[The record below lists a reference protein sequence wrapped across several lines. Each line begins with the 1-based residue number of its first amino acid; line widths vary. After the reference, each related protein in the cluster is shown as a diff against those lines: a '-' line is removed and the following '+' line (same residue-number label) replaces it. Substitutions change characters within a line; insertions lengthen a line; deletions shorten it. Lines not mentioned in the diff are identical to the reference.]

1 MSLLVR
7 EVRLTDFRNFRDRVV
22 EPAEALTILVGH
34 NAVGKTNTVEAMQL
48 LTTGSSFRHPRAC
61 ELLRDG
67 AEKGRAAARLA
78 GDGRVIDVELDL
90 TPTKRGF
97 RRNGK
102 PCRAA
107 DLLGTLMSVLFCPD
121 DLALVKGSASLR
133 RQGIDSFG
141 SQAHPGYDKVCRTY
155 ARAVEQRNSFLRE
168 PWCDPT
174 LLDAWD
180 ESIALGAA
188 TLLTH
193 RLSLFARLVPHV
205 ASVYA
210 DISGGET
217 LECRYECSLGDEA
230 LGLDKEG
237 LRELAFERVRAS
249 REQDRR
255 LGRTGVGP
263 HRDDLTLTLSGM
275 DVRVYGSQG
284 QQRTTAL
291 SLKLAEL
298 DIMRREIGEW
308 PVLMLDDVMS
318 ELDPRR
324 RRQLLGRLKG
334 IQTIVTCTDM
344 SDLAEA
350 EIGAAWRIQN
360 GTIVS
365 E

>member
-48 LTTGSSFRHPRAC
+48 LTTGASFRHPRAC

-78 GDGRVIDVELDL
+78 GDGRVIDVELNL
-90 TPTKRGF
+90 TPTKRAF

-155 ARAVEQRNSFLRE
+155 ARAVEQRNSFLKE

-188 TLLTH
+188 TLLAH
-193 RLSLFARLVPHV
+193 RLSLVARLVPHV
-205 ASVYA
+205 ASV
-210 DISGGET
+210 
-217 LECRYECSLGDEA
+217 
-230 LGLDKEG
+230 
-237 LRELAFERVRAS
+237 
-249 REQDRR
+249 R
-255 LGRTGVGP
+255 LLP
-263 HRDDLTLTLSGM
+263 
-275 DVRVYGSQG
+275 
-284 QQRTTAL
+284 
-291 SLKLAEL
+291 
-298 DIMRREIGEW
+298 
-308 PVLMLDDVMS
+308 
-318 ELDPRR
+318 
-324 RRQLLGRLKG
+324 
-334 IQTIVTCTDM
+334 
-344 SDLAEA
+344 
-350 EIGAAWRIQN
+350 
-360 GTIVS
+360 
-365 E
+365 